1 MSHLT
6 PLLVRRA
13 LRETNTE
20 LEGEARLLW
29 RWSGG
34 TRVKI
39 ETGQEPKSGTPHS
52 KKRTPPCSS
61 PTPSLHLCLS
71 SPFVFGQLSQ
81 SEVVSDFW
89 TGVDPVSSG
98 KSLPGPAVLYPGST
112 TVPGT
117 VPGYGMVAGG
127 CLLFFVLRGPA
138 GLDFSFLPLVKVH
151 GHIAPLVLDNTPQLF
166 RKPGRTKHC
175 VDIT

>member
-1 MSHLT
+1 MVH
-6 PLLVRRA
+6 
-13 LRETNTE
+13 
-20 LEGEARLLW
+20 
-29 RWSGG
+29 

-39 ETGQEPKSGTPHS
+39 ETGQEPKSGTPHLIPHP
-52 KKRTPPCSS
+52 KKKTRVLHPPPLSIFV
-61 PTPSLHLCLS
+61 LRS